1 MISYEQEQAIREL
14 VDRIK
19 KAVDESDTFKGD
31 VLLALNCGDVA
42 VMMKEEGAKSLDDM
56 MWLYTLMGSG
66 VELVGIL
73 EDEDGSAP
81 AAQETEEKR

>member
-42 VMMKEEGAKSLDDM
+42 FLMKNEEAKELDDLM
-56 MWLYTLMGSG
+56 FLYTLMGAG
-66 VELVGIL
+66 VELVAIL
-73 EDEDGSAP
+73 EDEGDG
-81 AAQETEEKR
+81 